1 MNTLT
6 VVLRLVHIVLGALW
20 VGMFAFMTFFLTP
33 AVAEVG
39 PEGGKLMAALQRRK
53 IMVVLPVLALAT
65 IVSGVWLIFHVYGGM
80 AGLMGSRAGQTFAMG
95 GTLAIV
101 AFLVGIVVMRPIMM
115 RMTDLA
121 KDPAANREEIGR
133 LRARS
138 SVVARSVAVLLLLAI
153 SAMAVARYL

>member
-20 VGMFAFMTFFLTP
+20 VGMFAFITFFLTP
-33 AVAEVG
+33 AVAEAG

-53 IMVVLPVLALAT
+53 VMVVLPLLALLT
-65 IVSGVWLIFHVYGGM
+65 IISGIWLIIHVYGGM
-80 AGLMGSRAGQTFAMG
+80 AGLMASHAGQTYATG

-101 AFLVGIVVMRPIMM
+101 AFLIGIIVMRPIMM
-115 RMTDLA
+115 RMVALQQNA
-121 KDPAANREEIGR
+121 AANRDEIGR

-138 SVVARSVAVLLLLAI
+138 SLITRAVAVLLLVAV